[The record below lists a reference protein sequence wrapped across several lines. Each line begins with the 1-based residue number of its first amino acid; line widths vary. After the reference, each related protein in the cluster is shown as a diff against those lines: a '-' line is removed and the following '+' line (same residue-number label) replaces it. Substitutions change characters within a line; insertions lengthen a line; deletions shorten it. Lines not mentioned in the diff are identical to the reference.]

1 VAEASKEQP
10 VEIRLTRTQAIA
22 AGAVLRGYV
31 QHQRERLGDQAATN
45 PNFQHVSAAL
55 RAIEEQ
61 LGGEPGAA
69 PADPARQKRGGGA
82 AP

>member
-1 VAEASKEQP
+1 MTESDKQAQIEV
-10 VEIRLTRTQAIA
+10 RLTKAQWLA

-45 PNFQHVSAAL
+45 PNFQNVSAAL

-61 LGGEPGAA
+61 AGP
-69 PADPARQKRGGGA
+69 RGDDERTSR
-82 AP
+82 PRS